1 MGSAG
6 QAPVLRFS
14 LIGFPTR
21 IEPSFLLIVAM
32 MGFGFPLPRLAMW
45 VAVATVSVL
54 AHELGHALAA
64 RVIGATAT
72 ITLAGMAGLTH
83 PRRAKQF
90 SRREDAFVSAAGP
103 AAGLILGAAAF
114 VALTVL
120 HWPYAT
126 PGGFL
131 LTLSIF
137 TTAGWS
143 VFNLLPILPLDGG
156 HLLVSALPGSAVERQ
171 LRAAKISIAV
181 AGVGG
186 LLAYKTGWTFSALF
200 AVLLVG
206 QNLALIKGLEHQG
219 RIEPLSDLY
228 AAGRYDELVAGAR
241 VLAADT
247 SVPLADR
254 VTARRYVFL
263 GLLAGQ
269 QQDEA
274 RAELG

>member
-1 MGSAG
+1 
-6 QAPVLRFS
+6 
-14 LIGFPTR
+14 
-21 IEPSFLLIVAM
+21 
-32 MGFGFPLPRLAMW
+32 
-45 VAVATVSVL
+45 
-54 AHELGHALAA
+54 
-64 RVIGATAT
+64 
-72 ITLAGMAGLTH
+72 
-83 PRRAKQF
+83 
-90 SRREDAFVSAAGP
+90 VSAAGP
-103 AAGLILGAAAF
+103 AAGLIMGAAAF
-114 VALTVL
+114 VALIVL

-143 VFNLLPILPLDGG
+143 AFNLLPILPLDGG

-186 LLAYKTGWTFSALF
+186 LLAYRTGWTFSALF

-206 QNLALIKGLEHQG
+206 QNLALIKRLEHQG

-228 AAGRYDELVAGAR
+228 GAGSYDELVERAR
-241 VLAADT
+241 VLAADI
-247 SVPLADR
+247 SVPLAER
-254 VTARRYVFL
+254 VTARRYVIL

-269 QQDEA
+269 CEDEA
-274 RAELG
+274 RAELGRDPEGVDAGAAFRGFVRAVTGEVALGVSIARQALDEQPTSDNAHWCLEALMRTGDRRGAAAVVEAYPQLVDTEKVRRITADARR